1 MKEVANNPNML
12 SVVLSVNNF
21 LQDKGVET
29 TEQKKKKKEEK
40 PPQA

>member
-21 LQDKGVET
+21 LQGKGVET
-29 TEQKKKKKEEK
+29 VERGMHGPIRKM
-40 PPQA
+40 P